1 MSSEGDCRS
10 PTPSP
15 QLSAAYRTEAFAY
28 QSFDLLQNQLCAT
41 DDPTTVYNTRC
52 GSKTLCTRA
61 SGTEWNNLLQKV
73 IQHKIIRYLQGQ
85 SMPNSLFSNQVI
97 LSGSAMLQ
105 CSLNRQWLGAD
116 TDIFC
121 TEEAYDTVHGVLLAA
136 SYKVGAVV
144 YFGYPPE
151 SDTGH
156 DSSSDGEHEISRS
169 TSESDTGHDSSS
181 VGEHEISR
189 SRRTSPVEFRDCL
202 VQWTCKWSRAMS
214 EAGDDGKTKSQHV
227 DVVVA
232 LPGASDAFVLINQFD
247 IHACKSSWNGVCAA
261 WPEMGHTFAG
271 CSALSSQVLALLIG
285 FIKGWSEHRA
295 TVDEFHSMSAFL
307 RSPLWKSAA
316 GKALEAAKEYYSEHQ
331 WHQLAEDLALYTKL
345 SGTRAFVH
353 FSFFHGQLSRIV
365 KYTRRGIRI
374 LHLPCW
380 WHVWIGLEHVKGLPH

>member
-10 PTPSP
+10 PTPSH

-52 GSKTLCTRA
+52 SSKTLCARA

-73 IQHKIIRYLQGQ
+73 IQHKIIRYLQEH
-85 SMPNSLFSNQVI
+85 SIPNSLFSNQVI

-136 SYKVGAVV
+136 SYKIGAVV
-144 YFGYPPE
+144 HFGYPPE

-169 TSESDTGHDSSS
+169 
-181 VGEHEISR
+181 
-189 SRRTSPVEFRDCL
+189 RRTSTVEFRDCL
-202 VQWTCKWSRAMS
+202 VQWTCKWYRVMS

-232 LPGASDAFVLINQFD
+232 LPGASNAFVLINHFD

-261 WPEMGHTFAG
+261 WTEMGHTFAG

-295 TVDEFHSMSAFL
+295 TVDEFHSFSAFL

-316 GKALEAAKEYYSEHQ
+316 GKALEAAKEYYSEHK
-331 WHQLAEDLALYTKL
+331 WHQLAEDIALYTEL

-353 FSFFHGQLSRIV
+353 FSFFHRQLSRIV